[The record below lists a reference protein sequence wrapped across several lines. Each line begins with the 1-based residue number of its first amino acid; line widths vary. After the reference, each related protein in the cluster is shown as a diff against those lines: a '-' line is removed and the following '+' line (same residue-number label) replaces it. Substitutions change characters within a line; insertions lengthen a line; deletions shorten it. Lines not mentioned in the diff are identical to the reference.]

1 MLSISAPWKSVRW
14 MYKWA
19 CHCRNSSWY
28 IYYKSFHTQEL
39 IPSPSPSNLLLP
51 IIDLVTIQLFIEKS
65 IVKQFYQIWSNS
77 RKLCQYDISAQRFP
91 SFGSQLCC
99 CTWVTSIDMRRV
111 QNFIVWLKGPKSKHC
126 FRWDLLCYTSSLSIS
141 KLTVNRSN
149 QPWHLPFYTVHTL
162 YRYSATRSIYIHLV
176 RWLNNQTPYISTIS
190 TLQTK

>member
-19 CHCRNSSWY
+19 CHCRNTSWY

-39 IPSPSPSNLLLP
+39 IPSPSPSTSSYNRP
-51 IIDLVTIQLFIEKS
+51 CNYS
-65 IVKQFYQIWSNS
+65 IVYWKIYDRK
-77 RKLCQYDISAQRFP
+77 RKLCQYDISTQRFP

-111 QNFIVWLKGPKSKHC
+111 QNFIVWLKGPKTKHC
-126 FRWDLLCYTSSLSIS
+126 FLWDLLCYTSSLSIS
-141 KLTVNRSN
+141 KLAVDRSN

-190 TLQTK
+190 TLPTR